1 MDLGDVGAA
10 QSQRSVKTRMNTIS
24 SLRAASTLALGALA
38 LGALGLGAC
47 GGGDEDEEPT
57 TITAAQVTECFEAAG
72 QKVRKVEVSFAKLP
86 PDLGVSSQAGS
97 ANVWITDDEAG
108 TQAVIDQEEEL
119 AKLDPAD
126 SVTPVEDKVVQSGN
140 AIAVVSSDS
149 SPDYRPTIEECIP
162 PPS

>member
-1 MDLGDVGAA
+1 
-10 QSQRSVKTRMNTIS
+10 MNTIS
-24 SLRAASTLALGALA
+24 NLRAASGLALGALA

-47 GGGDEDEEPT
+47 GGGSEGEEPT
-57 TITAAQVTECFEAAG
+57 TITVAQVTDCFESAE

-86 PDLGVSSQAGS
+86 PDLGVSSQSGS
-97 ANVWITDDEAG
+97 ANVWITEDEGG

-126 SVTPVEDKVVQSGN
+126 SVTPMEDKAVQSGN
-140 AIAVVSSDS
+140 AIAVVCSDS
-149 SPDYRPTIEECIP
+149 SPDYRATIEECIP